1 MLRAGQKVVRIPVGD
16 FLVSKHVPN
25 GSAHQA
31 STSVRTRSP
40 TRGQSG
46 RSVTLTTH
54 LLFTTV
60 SDWVD
65 MDKTLYRNGYIFIII
80 RYVLNKFSVYIILRA
95 TTTHYTTHF
104 KILHSPLVS
113 QQIFSPGSC
122 TQDRTPWRK
131 AWESGASDVRRSH
144 RFIEWNWG
152 FLSWRPGST
161 LIVPNLFH
169 AIVNIQPATNKQPLF
184 ICKSLL
190 FTGFTETAGSLVCS
204 PLTSTL
210 NSLHAYA
217 FIIQDYILIHSLK
230 LSHKPDFL
238 TFPKL
243 EFLDATLFSQEIL
256 MFVGPY
262 IIVITEE

>member
-95 TTTHYTTHF
+95 TTTHYTT
-104 KILHSPLVS
+104 LHYTLQNTSFTSRKPTDFFPRQLY
-113 QQIFSPGSC
+113 PGSNPVA
-122 TQDRTPWRK
+122 QSVGVGR
-131 AWESGASDVRRSH
+131 VRRAQKPPVYWMELGLPFMTPRVYANCPEPLPCHRKYSTSDQQTALVYLQVSIIH
-144 RFIEWNWG
+144 WIYRNRRFISV
-152 FLSWRPGST
+152 FT
-161 LIVPNLFH
+161 TNLY
-169 AIVNIQPATNKQPLF
+169 
-184 ICKSLL
+184 
-190 FTGFTETAGSLVCS
+190 TE
-204 PLTSTL
+204 
-210 NSLHAYA
+210 
-217 FIIQDYILIHSLK
+217 
-230 LSHKPDFL
+230 
-238 TFPKL
+238 
-243 EFLDATLFSQEIL
+243 
-256 MFVGPY
+256 
-262 IIVITEE
+262 